1 MGHLVT
7 RDFNVK
13 PESKFGLCLMEIRKD
28 FLPLSRPSIGEKEI
42 EKVVS
47 CLKSG
52 WITTGPLCKAFEEK
66 FCELTGATYALSLSS
81 GTAGM
86 HLLLLGLDIKR
97 GDEIITPSMTF
108 ASTLNM
114 IALLGAKPIFVDIHY
129 DTLNINADLIEGKI
143 TEKTKAIVPVH
154 FAGAPVDLDK
164 ILAIA
169 KKYDLS
175 VIEDAAHGLGAYYK
189 GVHVGGR
196 GRMAIFSFH
205 PIKNITTGEGGMIT
219 HGDDHLESRLKLL
232 RFHGIERD
240 AWKRYGK
247 GGNPEYDI
255 KTPGFKYNLTDI
267 QAALGLAQLSRLE
280 ELNSRRRQ
288 LADLYRRGLERV
300 EGLQLPGVPAY
311 PHTHAWHLFVVKVT
325 SMEREHFMQRLSEYN
340 IGYGIHFPA
349 GHRLS
354 YIQKRYRIKKGE
366 LKETERA
373 SAKLLSLPLFPDMKE
388 EDVSYVCEA
397 VREILT

>member
-1 MGHLVT
+1 
-7 RDFNVK
+7 
-13 PESKFGLCLMEIRKD
+13 MEIRKD

-42 EKVVS
+42 QEVVT

-66 FCELTGATYALSLSS
+66 FCDLTGAPYALSVSS

-86 HLLLLGLDIKR
+86 HLMLLGLNIKR
-97 GDEIITPSMTF
+97 GDEIITPSTTF

-114 IALLGAKPIFVDIHY
+114 ITLLGAKPVFVDIHY
-129 DTLNINADLIEGKI
+129 DTLNINVDLIEKKI
-143 TEKTKAIVPVH
+143 TEKTKAIIPVH
-154 FAGAPVDLDK
+154 FAGAPVDMDK
-164 ILAIA
+164 ILDIA
-169 KKYDLS
+169 KKYRLF
-175 VIEDAAHGLGAYYK
+175 VIEDAAHGIGAYYK
-189 GVHVGGR
+189 GVHVGGW
-196 GRMAIFSFH
+196 GQIAIFSFH
-205 PIKNITTGEGGMIT
+205 PLKNITTGEGGMVT
-219 HGDDHLESRLKLL
+219 HNNDRLESRLRLL

-280 ELNSRRRQ
+280 ELNSRRRE
-288 LADLYRRGLERV
+288 LADLYRSGLEGV
-300 EGLQLPGVPAY
+300 EGLDLPGVPAY
-311 PHTHAWHLFVVKVT
+311 PHTHAWHLFVIKVI
-325 SMEREHFMQRLSEYN
+325 SMDRERFMQMLSEYQ

-354 YIQKRYRIKKGE
+354 YIQERYKIEKGE
-366 LKETERA
+366 LEETERA
-373 SAKLLSLPLFPDMKE
+373 GTKLVSLPLFPDMKD

-397 VREILT
+397 VREILGNG

>member
-1 MGHLVT
+1 M
-7 RDFNVK
+7 N
-13 PESKFGLCLMEIRKD
+13 IRKD

-42 EKVVS
+42 EAVVS

-52 WITTGPLCKAFEEK
+52 WITTGPLCKAFEDE
-66 FCELTGATYALSLSS
+66 FCELTGASHALSLSS

-86 HLLLLGLDIKR
+86 HLMLLGLGIKR
-97 GDEIITPSMTF
+97 GDEIITPSLTF

-114 IALLGAKPIFVDIHY
+114 ITFLGAKPVFVDIDY
-129 DTLNINADLIEGKI
+129 DTLNIDADLIEGKI
-143 TEKTKAIVPVH
+143 TDRTKAIVPVH
-154 FAGAPVDLDK
+154 FAGAPVDMDR
-164 ILAIA
+164 ILSIA
-169 KKYDLS
+169 KKNDLL
-175 VIEDAAHGLGAYYK
+175 VIEDAAHGLGTYYK
-189 GVHVGGR
+189 GVHAGGW
-196 GRMAIFSFH
+196 GQMAIFSFH

-219 HGDDHLESRLKLL
+219 HSDDRLESRLKLL

-280 ELNSRRRQ
+280 ELNGRRRY
-288 LADLYRRGLERV
+288 LADLYRKYLEGVSGLD
-300 EGLQLPGVPAY
+300 LPGVPDY
-311 PHTHAWHLFVVKVT
+311 PHTHAWHLFVVKVA
-325 SMEREHFMQRLSEYN
+325 SMERERFMQELSRYN

-349 GHRLS
+349 AHRLN
-354 YIQKRYRIKKGE
+354 YIQKRYKTKKGE
-366 LKETERA
+366 MKETERA
-373 SAKLLSLPLFPDMKE
+373 NDRLVSLPLFPDMKE

-397 VREILT
+397 VREILKNG

>member
-1 MGHLVT
+1 
-7 RDFNVK
+7 
-13 PESKFGLCLMEIRKD
+13 MEIRKD
-28 FLPLSRPSIGEKEI
+28 FLPLSRPSIGEREI
-42 EKVVS
+42 EGVVS

-66 FCELTGATYALSLSS
+66 FCELTGASYALSVSS

-86 HLLLLGLDIKR
+86 HLMLLAMDIKR

-114 IALLGAKPIFVDIHY
+114 ITLLGAKPVFVDIHY
-129 DTLNINADLIEGKI
+129 DTLNINADLIEEKI
-143 TEKTKAIVPVH
+143 TERTKGMIPVH
-154 FAGAPVDLDK
+154 FAGAPVDMDK
-164 ILAIA
+164 IMGVA
-169 KKYDLS
+169 KKHGLS
-175 VIEDAAHGLGAYYK
+175 VIEDAAHGLGTYYK
-189 GVHVGGR
+189 GVHVGGF
-196 GRMAIFSFH
+196 GQSAVFSFH

-219 HGDDHLESRLKLL
+219 YNDDYLETQLRLL

-255 KTPGFKYNLTDI
+255 KVPGFKYNLTDI
-267 QAALGLAQLSRLE
+267 QATLGLAQLSRLE
-280 ELNSRRRQ
+280 ELNKRRRR
-288 LADLYRRGLERV
+288 LADLYRKELDGV
-300 EGLQLPGVPAY
+300 EGLELPGVPAY
-311 PHTHAWHLFVVKVT
+311 PHIHAWHLFIIKVL
-325 SMEREHFMQRLSEYN
+325 SMDREHFMQKLSDYQ

-349 GHRLS
+349 GHRLN
-354 YIQKRYRIKKGE
+354 YIQKRYKIKKGV

-373 SAKLLSLPLFPDMKE
+373 NTRLVSLPLFPDMKE

>member
-1 MGHLVT
+1 
-7 RDFNVK
+7 
-13 PESKFGLCLMEIRKD
+13 MEIRRD

-42 EKVVS
+42 EEVVS

-66 FCELTGATYALSLSS
+66 FCELTGASHALSVSS

-86 HLLLLGLDIKR
+86 HLMLLGLGIKR
-97 GDEIITPSMTF
+97 GDEVITPSMTF

-114 IALLGAKPIFVDIHY
+114 ITFCGAKPIFVDIHY
-129 DTLNINADLIEGKI
+129 DTLNINADLIKEKI
-143 TEKTKAIVPVH
+143 TEKTKVIIPVH
-154 FAGAPVDLDK
+154 FAGAPVDMDK
-164 ILAIA
+164 ILSIA
-169 KKYDLS
+169 KKCDLF
-175 VIEDAAHGLGAYYK
+175 VIEDAAHGLGAHYK
-189 GVHVGGR
+189 GVHVGGF
-196 GRMAIFSFH
+196 GQSAIFSFH
-205 PIKNITTGEGGMIT
+205 PLKNITTGEGGMIT
-219 HGDDHLESRLKLL
+219 HDDDHLENRLRLL

-247 GGNPEYDI
+247 GGNPGYDI

-267 QAALGLAQLSRLE
+267 QAALGLAQVARLK
-280 ELNSRRRQ
+280 ELNSRRRR
-288 LADLYRRGLERV
+288 LVDLYKKGLEGV
-300 EGLQLPGVPAY
+300 EGLELPGVPAY
-311 PHTHAWHLFVVKVT
+311 PHNHAWHLFVIKVT
-325 SMEREHFMQRLSEYN
+325 SMDRERFMQRLSEYQ

-354 YIQKRYRIKKGE
+354 YIQERYKIKKGE

-373 SAKLLSLPLFPDMKE
+373 STRLVSLPLFPDMKQ

-397 VREILT
+397 VREILRNG

>member
-1 MGHLVT
+1 
-7 RDFNVK
+7 
-13 PESKFGLCLMEIRKD
+13 MEIRKD

-42 EKVVS
+42 EEVVS

-66 FCELTGATYALSLSS
+66 FCEITSASYALSVSS

-86 HLLLLGLDIKR
+86 HLMLLGLGIKR
-97 GDEIITPSMTF
+97 GDEMITPSMTF

-114 IALLGAKPIFVDIHY
+114 ITLCGAKPVFVDVDY
-129 DTLNINADLIEGKI
+129 DTLNMNVDLIEGKI
-143 TEKTKAIVPVH
+143 TKRTKGIIPVH
-154 FAGAPVDLDK
+154 FAGAPVDMDK
-164 ILAIA
+164 VLGIA
-169 KKYDLS
+169 KKYDLF
-175 VIEDAAHGLGAYYK
+175 VIEDAAHGLGTYYK
-189 GVHVGGR
+189 DVHVGGF
-196 GRMAIFSFH
+196 GQSAIFSFH
-205 PIKNITTGEGGMIT
+205 PLKNITTGEGGMIT
-219 HGDDHLESRLKLL
+219 HNDDHLESQLRLL

-240 AWKRYGK
+240 AWKRYGR

-255 KTPGFKYNLTDI
+255 KMAGFKYNLTDI

-288 LADLYRRGLERV
+288 LADLYRKELEGAEGLE
-300 EGLQLPGVPAY
+300 LPGVPAY
-311 PHTHAWHLFVVKVT
+311 PHTHAWHLFVIKVI
-325 SMEREHFMQRLSEYN
+325 SMDRERFMQKLSEYQ
-340 IGYGIHFPA
+340 IGYGVHFPA

-354 YIQKRYRIKKGE
+354 YIRERYKVKKGE

-373 SAKLLSLPLFPDMKE
+373 STQLVSLPLFPDMKE
-388 EDVSYVCEA
+388 EDVSYVCSA

>member
-1 MGHLVT
+1 
-7 RDFNVK
+7 
-13 PESKFGLCLMEIRKD
+13 MEIRRD

-42 EKVVS
+42 EEVVS

-66 FCELTGATYALSLSS
+66 FCELTGASHALSVSS

-86 HLLLLGLDIKR
+86 HLMLLGLGIKR
-97 GDEIITPSMTF
+97 GDEVITPSMTF

-114 IALLGAKPIFVDIHY
+114 ITLCGAKPIFVDIHY
-129 DTLNINADLIEGKI
+129 DTLNINADLIKEKI
-143 TEKTKAIVPVH
+143 TEKTKVIIPVH
-154 FAGAPVDLDK
+154 FAGAPVDMDK
-164 ILAIA
+164 ILSIA
-169 KKYDLS
+169 KKCDLF
-175 VIEDAAHGLGAYYK
+175 VIEDAAHGLGTHYK
-189 GVHVGGR
+189 GVHVGGF
-196 GRMAIFSFH
+196 GQSAIFSFH
-205 PIKNITTGEGGMIT
+205 PLKNITTGEGGMIT
-219 HGDDHLESRLKLL
+219 HDDDHLENRLRLL

-247 GGNPEYDI
+247 GGNPGYDI

-267 QAALGLAQLSRLE
+267 QAALGLAQVARLK
-280 ELNSRRRQ
+280 ELNSRRRR
-288 LADLYRRGLERV
+288 LVDLYKKGLEGV
-300 EGLQLPGVPAY
+300 EGLELPGVPAY
-311 PHTHAWHLFVVKVT
+311 PHNHAWHLFVIKVT
-325 SMEREHFMQRLSEYN
+325 SMDRERFMQRLSEYQ

-354 YIQKRYRIKKGE
+354 YIQERYKIKKGE

-373 SAKLLSLPLFPDMKE
+373 STRLVSLPLFPDMKQ

-397 VREILT
+397 VREILRNG